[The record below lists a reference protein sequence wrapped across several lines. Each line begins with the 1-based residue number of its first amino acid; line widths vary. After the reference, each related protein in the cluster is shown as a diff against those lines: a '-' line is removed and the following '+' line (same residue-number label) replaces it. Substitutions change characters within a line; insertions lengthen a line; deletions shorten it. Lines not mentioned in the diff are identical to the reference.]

1 MKIIKGMNTKE
12 ISFSL
17 VPGYSFIKKKRSLN
31 IRAFGNLGKNLSLGV
46 FPDLNSTKGYDLV
59 PSDFMKSKTEENI

>member
-1 MKIIKGMNTKE
+1 MKIINGMNTKE

-17 VPGYSFIKKKRSLN
+17 VPGYLKKKKSLN
-31 IRAFGNLGKNLSLGV
+31 IRAFGNLGKNSSLGV

-59 PSDFMKSKTEENI
+59 PINFMKSKIEENI